1 MRSVFS
7 IYLRDLR
14 RVITNPAAAVI
25 ILGLVGLPSLYAWF
39 NIEASWDPYAQ
50 TGGIAIAVAS
60 EDKGTTIRG
69 KPVNVGKEITAN
81 LAANHSVGWTFVD
94 RAEAMRGVKHGDYYA
109 AIVIP
114 ENFSAS
120 LATILAAE
128 PSPATLDYY
137 VNEKINAI
145 APKITSKG
153 ASSVVQEVSQ
163 SFVETASGI
172 IFGIFNEVGSEL
184 EASLPSI
191 EKVKALL
198 FKLEAAFPEI
208 NAAADTAQRDV
219 GIASGVVAKAQ
230 KRLPEVASLATDG
243 QALAEK
249 TGGLLAQSRTALS
262 QMGPQIKQDLLN
274 LQQLAGAAR
283 TVTALLQDANP
294 DLGAVQTAATGAA
307 KRLRIGAD
315 VAGRLAELLS
325 RLDAMAGTSQLSVH
339 AAKLKQAQTN
349 MQEQAKLLDGIAA
362 AAGRGEKPA
371 ESLNDRLNTLS
382 GEAETLFGDLLGRYD
397 SEIAP
402 RIDAALNKAAAA
414 AGTAQSVL
422 KEASD
427 AMPDVKRVLTDA
439 ASALA
444 LGGSELAKAKAELPE
459 AERKIAEI
467 ADKIRAFE
475 KENNLA
481 DIITLLRHDAQ
492 KESAFFAAPVELK
505 ENKLYPIPNYGSAMS
520 PFFTTLSL
528 WVGAV
533 LLVSVMTVD
542 VEEPGITYRSWQVY
556 FGRYLTM
563 GTLAVLQSL
572 CVTLGDIYILGTYV
586 ARPGWFILFGML
598 LSAVF
603 MLIVYTLVSVF
614 GNVGKAMAIVMLVL
628 QLGGAGGT
636 FPIQMA
642 PPFFQK
648 IHPYLPFT
656 YAISMMREAVGGIL
670 WDIVQRCFI
679 YMAAYAAAALALG
692 LALKRPINRLAAGSV
707 RKAKESRLLH

>member
-1 MRSVFS
+1 MKSVFS

-14 RVITNPAAAVI
+14 RAFTNPAAAVI
-25 ILGLVGLPSLYAWF
+25 LLGLVGLPSLYAWF

-50 TGGIAIAVAS
+50 TGGIAIAVAN

-69 KPVNVGKEITAN
+69 TPVNVGKEIAAK
-81 LAANHSVGWTFVD
+81 LADNPSVGWTFAG

-114 ENFSAS
+114 DNFSAS
-120 LATILAAE
+120 LATILASE

-153 ASSVVQEVSQ
+153 ATGIVQEVSQ

-172 IFGIFNEVGSEL
+172 LFGLFNEAGSEL

-191 EKVKALL
+191 ERVKTLL

-219 GIASGVVAKAQ
+219 GLASGVVAQAQ
-230 KRLPEVASLATDG
+230 KRLPDVAALAAKG
-243 QALAEK
+243 QTLAEK
-249 TGGLLAQSRTALS
+249 TGALLGQSRTALA
-262 QMGPQIKQDLLN
+262 QMGPQIKQDLLS

-283 TVTALLQDANP
+283 SVTALLQAANP
-294 DLGAVQTAATGAA
+294 DLDAAASAATGTA
-307 KRLRIGAD
+307 KRLRTGAD
-315 VAGRLAELLS
+315 LAGHLGGLLTQ
-325 RLDAMAGTSQLSVH
+325 LDAMSGASALSTP
-339 AAKLKQAQTN
+339 AARLKQAQAG
-349 MQEQAKLLDGIAA
+349 MLEQAKLLEGIAD
-362 AAGRGEKPA
+362 AAGRGEAPA
-371 ESLNDRLNTLS
+371 EALAGRLNALA
-382 GEAETLFGDLLGRYD
+382 GEGEVRLGELLGAYD
-397 SEIAP
+397 GEIAP
-402 RIDAALNKAAAA
+402 RIDAALGKAAAA
-414 AGTAQSVL
+414 ADTAQAVL
-422 KEASD
+422 KDASA
-427 AMPDVKRVLTDA
+427 AMPDAKRVLADA
-439 ASALA
+439 ASALT
-444 LGGSELAKAKAELPE
+444 LGGAELTKAKAELP
-459 AERKIAEI
+459 AAQRKIGEI

-481 DIITLLRHDAQ
+481 DIIKLLRHDAQ
-492 KESAFFAAPVELK
+492 RESAFFAAPVSLK

-542 VEEPGITYRSWQVY
+542 VDEPGVSYRSRHVY
-556 FGRYLTM
+556 FGRYLTL

-572 CVTLGDIYILGTYV
+572 CVTLGDIYVLGAYV
-586 ARPGWFILFGML
+586 ARPGWFVLFGML

-614 GNVGKAMAIVMLVL
+614 GNVGKALAIVMLVL

-636 FPIQMA
+636 FPVQMA

-670 WDIVQRCFI
+670 WDIVRRCLAFT
-679 YMAAYAAAALALG
+679 AAYAAAALVLG
-692 LALKRPINRLAAGSV
+692 LALKRPINRLLAAST

>member
-1 MRSVFS
+1 MKTVLA

-14 RVITNPAAAVI
+14 RVIKNPAAAVI

-50 TGGIAIAVAS
+50 TGGIAIAVAN

-69 KPVNVGKEITAN
+69 QPVNVGKEIAAK
-81 LAANHSVGWTFVD
+81 LADNPSVGWTFVD

-114 ENFSAS
+114 DNFSAS

-153 ASSVVQEVSQ
+153 ASSIVQEVSR
-163 SFVETASGI
+163 SFVETTSGI
-172 IFGIFNEVGSEL
+172 LFGLFNEAGSEL

-191 EKVKALL
+191 EKVKTLL
-198 FKLEAAFPEI
+198 FKLEAAFPQI

-219 GIASGVVAKAQ
+219 ELASGVVAKAQ
-230 KRLPEVASLATDG
+230 KRLPDVA
-243 QALAEK
+243 ALAEEGRALSEK
-249 TGGLLAQSRTALS
+249 TGALLEQSRTALG
-262 QMGPQIKQDLLN
+262 QMGPQIKQDLLI

-283 TVTALLQDANP
+283 SVTSLLQDANP
-294 DLGAVQTAATGAA
+294 DLDAVGTAASGAA
-307 KRLRIGAD
+307 KRLRTGAD
-315 VAGRLAELLS
+315 VAGRLAGMLAQLDGLS
-325 RLDAMAGTSQLSVH
+325 GASQLSAH
-339 AAKLKQAQTN
+339 AAKLEQTQAG
-349 MQEQAKLLDGIAA
+349 MLEQAKLLDSVAGAA
-362 AAGRGEKPA
+362 VQGERPA
-371 ESLNDRLNTLS
+371 EELVGRLNTLA
-382 GEAETLFGDLLGRYD
+382 GEGETRLGDLLAAYD
-397 SEIAP
+397 GQIAP
-402 RIDAALNKAAAA
+402 RVDEALGKAAAA
-414 AGTAQSVL
+414 AGTAQAAL
-422 KEASD
+422 KDASD
-427 AMPDVKRVLTDA
+427 AMPDAKRVLTDA
-439 ASALA
+439 ASALT
-444 LGGSELAKAKAELPE
+444 LGGTELAKAKAELP
-459 AERKIAEI
+459 AAQRKIGEI

-481 DIITLLRHDAQ
+481 DIVKLLRHDAQ
-492 KESAFFAAPVELK
+492 KESAFFAAPVDLK

-533 LLVSVMTVD
+533 LLVSVMSVD
-542 VEEPGITYRSWQVY
+542 VDEPGVIYRSRHVY
-556 FGRYLTM
+556 FGRYLTF

-586 ARPGWFILFGML
+586 ARPGWFVLFGML

-614 GNVGKAMAIVMLVL
+614 GNVGKALAIVMLVL

-670 WDIVQRCFI
+670 WDIVRRCL
-679 YMAAYAAAALALG
+679 MSMVAYTAAALLLG
-692 LALKRPINRLAAGSV
+692 LALKRPINRLLAGST